1 MNSRERFRSIETIL
15 FDMDGVITS
24 EEEYWLAA
32 ELTVLELLYSKQFVG
47 LENDVL
53 RTVLFKPGRA
63 VAVNKF
69 VSPKFIGA
77 IKSCG
82 INSNWD
88 LCFFSAA
95 IYLVELLFT
104 ARASGILDTV
114 ADRGF
119 TERTLQD
126 LGAALPNR
134 RKYMEHINHA
144 SAFFFQFFKKLKKE
158 TAAPECSDPMARGAL
173 FEKGMNLWLAERT
186 GIEVP
191 LFTRG
196 NEFWEL
202 CRTLFQ
208 ERFLG
213 DALFEE
219 QEGVPR
225 VSQMHKDGLID
236 FEMPIIPLRRI
247 IDALGLL
254 RDAGL
259 TLGVATGR
267 PYREIMIPLE
277 KWGLLHFFDK
287 DRIATHR
294 EVERAQKATKG
305 ESLAKPHPFI
315 YLRALF
321 PEMTDRQLLEM
332 PLPIAG
338 ADRVLVVGDSA
349 ADVLA
354 AKAMGC
360 PSAVVMTGVSD
371 LETAARLKALDPEF
385 ALDDVAS
392 IKDLF

>member
-1 MNSRERFRSIETIL
+1 MNSREQFRSIQTVL

-63 VAVNKF
+63 VAVDKF

-77 IKSCG
+77 VKSCG

-114 ADRGF
+114 SDRGF
-119 TERTLQD
+119 TEHTLHA

-134 RKYMEHINHA
+134 RKYLDHINHA
-144 SAFFFQFFKKLKKE
+144 SSFYFQFFKKLQQEAKE
-158 TAAPECSDPMARGAL
+158 KNDPDPAARGAL

-186 GIEVP
+186 GIETP

-196 NEFWEL
+196 NGFWEL
-202 CRTLFQ
+202 CRVLFQ

-219 QEGVPR
+219 EEGGPR
-225 VSQMHKDGLID
+225 ISQMHKDGLID

-267 PYREIMIPLE
+267 PYREILIPLE

-287 DRIATHR
+287 ERIATHR
-294 EVERAQKATKG
+294 DMQRAQAAAG
-305 ESLAKPHPFI
+305 GVSLAKPHPFI

-321 PEMTDRQLLEM
+321 PEMTDQQLLDM
-332 PLPIAG
+332 PLPIEG

-360 PSAVVMTGVSD
+360 ASAVVMTGVSD
-371 LETAARLKALDPEF
+371 LETAAHLKSLDPEF
-385 ALDDVAS
+385 ALEDVSS